1 MISRFAIGAAVL
13 FLLADVAIGRAQEL
27 PSGGGTMPE
36 LRRGANGQI
45 EAVTTIPATRQAPR
59 STSTAPAAPPPNFSS
74 PNRSRGGT
82 APAVRAAA
90 PPPVP
95 AGPPRPV
102 IEVRPNTPSVPD
114 TAPGGTVVAAYSVR
128 MSDNS
133 PFTGIVRFGPPHYD
147 NNGRFALRDNHIIV
161 NPNGP
166 GIGPNKAT
174 VVDHVTLEAI
184 PEGQVGR

>member
-1 MISRFAIGAAVL
+1 
-13 FLLADVAIGRAQEL
+13 
-27 PSGGGTMPE
+27 
-36 LRRGANGQI
+36 
-45 EAVTTIPATRQAPR
+45 
-59 STSTAPAAPPPNFSS
+59 
-74 PNRSRGGT
+74 
-82 APAVRAAA
+82 
-90 PPPVP
+90 
-95 AGPPRPV
+95 
-102 IEVRPNTPSVPD
+102 
-114 TAPGGTVVAAYSVR
+114 